1 MTVTVPESLVPLLY
15 GVLVVLGVSDQP
27 VHVGPGQVI
36 RLAALAPHVPRSLSV
51 SLSPCVT
58 LTPRCHMAHV
68 ISRTEA
74 GYHGSGDTGRVAT
87 SGR

>member
-51 SLSPCVT
+51 SLSPRVT
-58 LTPRCHMAHV
+58 PQV
-68 ISRTEA
+68 S
-74 GYHGSGDTGRVAT
+74 HGSCHIED
-87 SGR
+87 